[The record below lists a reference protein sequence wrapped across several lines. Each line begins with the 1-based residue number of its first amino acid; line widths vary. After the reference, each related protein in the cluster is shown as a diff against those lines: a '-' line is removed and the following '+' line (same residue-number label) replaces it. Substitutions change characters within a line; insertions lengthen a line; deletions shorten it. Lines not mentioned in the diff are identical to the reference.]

1 MLKYPMQKN
10 EIELLSNLSHT
21 FEDEF
26 YKYAKS
32 REFKKGSSPFYADDL
47 LKYFYI
53 IVDGRIKTYQYN
65 INNDKEQTIFIYK
78 RGDMFDVISLLD
90 NKAHEITYEVL
101 EDCKLLELPI
111 ERVRYWLNND
121 ITFNQKFFPYL
132 AAQMRHTE
140 ELATE
145 LSIYDTKDRLIN
157 LLIQNLNPE
166 NKFKYNLLQN
176 LSNSEIAKLIGTVR
190 HVIERTLKQLKQDE
204 IIQTKR
210 KNIIV
215 TNFQKLLEKTSQM
228 LLK

>member
-1 MLKYPMQKN
+1 MQTKN
-10 EIELLSNLSHT
+10 IELLDSLTHN

-26 YKYAKS
+26 YKYAKT
-32 REFKKGSSPFYADDL
+32 REYKKGSSPFYADEL

-53 IVDGRIKTYQYN
+53 IVDGRVKSYQMN
-65 INNDKEQTIFIYK
+65 INNAKEQTIFIYK

-90 NKAHEITYEVL
+90 NKPHDIIYEVL
-101 EDCKLLELPI
+101 EDCKILELPI
-111 ERVRYWLNND
+111 ERVRYWLEND
-121 ITFNQKFFPYL
+121 NTFNQKFFPYL

-157 LLIQNLNPE
+157 LLIQNLNQE

-176 LSNSEIAKLIGTVR
+176 LSNSEIAKLLGTVR
-190 HVIERTLKQLKQDE
+190 HVIERTLKQLKDDGV
-204 IIQTKR
+204 IQTSR

-215 TNFQKLLEKTSQM
+215 TNFQKLLDKTSQI
-228 LLK
+228 LLKQ

>member
-1 MLKYPMQKN
+1 MQN
-10 EIELLSNLSHT
+10 NPIELLDSLSHN

-26 YKYAKS
+26 YKYAKT
-32 REFKKGSSPFYADDL
+32 REYKRGSSPFYADDL
-47 LKYFYI
+47 LKHFYI
-53 IVDGRIKTYQYN
+53 IVEGRVKSYQLN
-65 INNDKEQTIFIYK
+65 LENSKEQTIFIYK

-90 NKAHEITYEVL
+90 NKPHEVIYEVL
-101 EDCKLLELPI
+101 EDCKILELPI
-111 ERVRYWLNND
+111 ERVRYWLEND
-121 ITFNQKFFPYL
+121 KTFNQKFFPYL

-140 ELATE
+140 ELAIE

-157 LLIQNLNPE
+157 LLIENLNTE

-176 LSNSEIAKLIGTVR
+176 LSNSEIAKLLGTVR
-190 HVIERTLKQLKQDE
+190 HVIERTLKQLKDDGV
-204 IIQTKR
+204 IQTSR

>member
-1 MLKYPMQKN
+1 MQN
-10 EIELLSNLSHT
+10 NPIELLDSLSHS

-26 YKYAKS
+26 YKYAKT
-32 REFKKGSSPFYADDL
+32 REYKRGSSPFYADDL
-47 LKYFYI
+47 LKHFYI
-53 IVDGRIKTYQYN
+53 IVDGRVKSYQLN
-65 INNDKEQTIFIYK
+65 LENSKEQTIFIYK

-90 NKAHEITYEVL
+90 NKPHEVIYEVL
-101 EDCKLLELPI
+101 EDCKILELPI
-111 ERVRYWLNND
+111 ERVRYWLEND
-121 ITFNQKFFPYL
+121 KTFNQKFFPYL

-140 ELATE
+140 ELAIE

-157 LLIQNLNPE
+157 LLIENLNTE

-176 LSNSEIAKLIGTVR
+176 LSNSEIAKLLGTVR
-190 HVIERTLKQLKQDE
+190 HVIERTLKQLKDDGV
-204 IIQTKR
+204 IQTSR

>member
-1 MLKYPMQKN
+1 MQTNTIK
-10 EIELLSNLSHT
+10 LLDKLTHN

-26 YKYAKS
+26 YKYAKTK
-32 REFKKGSSPFYADDL
+32 EYKKGSSPFYADDL
-47 LKYFYI
+47 LQHFYI
-53 IVDGRIKTYQYN
+53 IVDGRVKSYQ
-65 INNDKEQTIFIYK
+65 INLDNAKEQTIFIYK

-90 NKAHEITYEVL
+90 NKPHEIIYEVL
-101 EDCKLLELPI
+101 EDCKILELPI
-111 ERVRYWLNND
+111 ERVRYWLEND
-121 ITFNQKFFPYL
+121 KTFNQKFFPYL

-157 LLIQNLNPE
+157 LLIENLNPE
-166 NKFKYNLLQN
+166 NKFKHNLLQN

-190 HVIERTLKQLKQDE
+190 HVIERTLKQLKDDG
-204 IIQTKR
+204 IIQTSR

-215 TNFQKLLEKTSQM
+215 TNFQKLLEKTSQI

>member
-1 MLKYPMQKN
+1 MQNNK
-10 EIELLSNLSHT
+10 IELLNNLSHT

-32 REFKKGSSPFYADDL
+32 CDYKKGSSPFYADDL
-47 LKYFYI
+47 LKKFYI
-53 IVDGRIKTYQYN
+53 IVDGRIKSYHLN
-65 INNDKEQTIFIYK
+65 LSNSKEQTIFVYK

-90 NKAHEITYEVL
+90 NKPHDITYEVL
-101 EDCKLLELPI
+101 EDAKVLELPI
-111 ERVRYWLNND
+111 ERVRYWLDND
-121 ITFNQKFFPYL
+121 PTFNRKFFPYL

-145 LSIYDTKDRLIN
+145 LSLYDTKDRLIN
-157 LLIQNLNPE
+157 LLFQNLNEE
-166 NKFKYNLLQN
+166 NRFKYNLLQN

-190 HVIERTLKQLKQDE
+190 HVIERTLKQLKDDGV
-204 IIQTKR
+204 IQTSR

-215 TNFQKLLEKTSQM
+215 TNFQKLLEKTSQI